1 MNWKRKSKSW
11 HPAGISADE
20 RGLTMREFKS
30 TSLADQV
37 FEKLENDI
45 IQGVYPKG
53 EILTELK
60 LVEIMGVSRTPIR
73 EALRRLEQERLIED
87 TGKGS
92 RVLGITEEDLQDIM
106 NIRERIE
113 GLAAYYAAKN
123 LTPEGLAELTHIVDL
138 QEFYFS
144 KRDKEHLR
152 QVDDQFHDM
161 ICMMSK
167 RSVIADTLIPLMRK
181 TRRYRRVAIDNWE
194 RTTNT
199 MNEHRKMYEAIASGN
214 AELAEEL
221 TTQHIIHAKEHMIGG
236 ND

>member
-1 MNWKRKSKSW
+1 
-11 HPAGISADE
+11 
-20 RGLTMREFKS
+20 MRNYKS

-37 FEKLENDI
+37 FDKLENDI
-45 IQGVYPKG
+45 IQGIYQRG
-53 EILTELK
+53 ELLTELK
-60 LVEIMGVSRTPIR
+60 LVEQLGVSRTPIR

-92 RVLGITEEDLQDIM
+92 RVLGITKEDLEDIM
-106 NIRERIE
+106 NIRQRIE

-123 LTPEGLAELTHIVDL
+123 ITPDGVRELTHIVDL

-144 KRDKEHLR
+144 KHDKEHLR

-161 ICMMSK
+161 ICALSR

-181 TRRYRRVAIDNWE
+181 TRRYRRVAIDDWE

-199 MNEHRKMYEAIASGN
+199 MNEHRKMFEAIASGN
-214 AELAEEL
+214 AELAQEL
-221 TTQHIIHAKEHMIGG
+221 ATQHIIHASRHMIEG
-236 ND
+236 DD

>member
-1 MNWKRKSKSW
+1 MKTYK
-11 HPAGISADE
+11 
-20 RGLTMREFKS
+20 T

-45 IQGVYPKG
+45 IQGIYPRG
-53 EILTELK
+53 ELLTELK
-60 LVEIMGVSRTPIR
+60 LVEQLGVSRTPIR

-92 RVLGITEEDLQDIM
+92 RVLGITVEDLEDIM
-106 NIRERIE
+106 NIRQRIE
-113 GLAAYYAAKN
+113 GLAAYYATVN
-123 LTPEGLAELTHIVDL
+123 LTEEGLKELSHIVDL

-152 QVDDQFHDM
+152 QVDDAFHDM
-161 ICMMSK
+161 ICTLSG
-167 RSVIADTLIPLMRK
+167 RSVISDTLIPLMRK

-199 MNEHRKMYEAIASGN
+199 MNEHKAIFQAIASRN
-214 AELAEEL
+214 AELAQEL
-221 TTQHIIHAKEHMIGG
+221 ATDHIFHAKQYMLEGE
-236 ND
+236 N

>member
-1 MNWKRKSKSW
+1 
-11 HPAGISADE
+11 
-20 RGLTMREFKS
+20 MRTYKA

-45 IQGVYPKG
+45 IQGIYARG

-60 LVEIMGVSRTPIR
+60 LVEQLGVSRTPIR

-92 RVLGITEEDLQDIM
+92 RVLGITMEDLEDIM
-106 NIRERIE
+106 NIRQRIE
-113 GLAAYYAAKN
+113 GLAAYYATVN
-123 LTPEGLAELTHIVDL
+123 LTPDGLKELTHIVDL

-152 QVDDQFHDM
+152 QVDDAFHDM
-161 ICMMSK
+161 ICELSK
-167 RSVIADTLIPLMRK
+167 RSVISDTLIPLMRK

-199 MNEHRKMYEAIASGN
+199 MNEHKAIFQAIASGD
-214 AELAEEL
+214 AKLAEEL
-221 TTQHIIHAKEHMIGG
+221 TTKHIIHAKEHMIGG

>member
-1 MNWKRKSKSW
+1 
-11 HPAGISADE
+11 
-20 RGLTMREFKS
+20 MRNYKS

-37 FEKLENDI
+37 FDKLENDI
-45 IQGVYPKG
+45 IQGIYKRG
-53 EILTELK
+53 ELLTELK
-60 LVEIMGVSRTPIR
+60 LVEQLGVSRTPIR

-113 GLAAYYAAKN
+113 GLAAYYAAVN
-123 LTPEGLAELTHIVDL
+123 LTPEGLKELTHIVDL

-152 QVDDQFHDM
+152 EVDDQFHDL
-161 ICMMSK
+161 ICALSK
-167 RSVIADTLIPLMRK
+167 RSVIADTLMPLMRK
-181 TRRYRRVAIDNWE
+181 TRRYRRISIDDWE

-199 MNEHRKMYEAIASGN
+199 MNEHRAMFEAIASGN
-214 AELAEEL
+214 AELADQL
-221 TTQHIIHAKEHMIGG
+221 ATAHIVKAKRHMIEGE
-236 ND
+236 N

>member
-1 MNWKRKSKSW
+1 
-11 HPAGISADE
+11 
-20 RGLTMREFKS
+20 MRNYKS

-45 IQGVYPKG
+45 IQGIYQRG
-53 EILTELK
+53 ELLTELK
-60 LVEIMGVSRTPIR
+60 LVEQLGVSRTPIR

-92 RVLGITEEDLQDIM
+92 RVLGITKEDLEDIM
-106 NIRERIE
+106 NIRQRIE

-123 LTPEGLAELTHIVDL
+123 ITPDGLRELTHIVDL

-144 KRDKEHLR
+144 KHDKEHLR

-161 ICMMSK
+161 ICALSR

-181 TRRYRRVAIDNWE
+181 TRRYRRVAIDDWG

-199 MNEHRKMYEAIASGN
+199 MNEHRKMFEAIASGN
-214 AELAEEL
+214 AELAQEL
-221 TTQHIIHAKEHMIGG
+221 ATQHIIHASRHMIEG
-236 ND
+236 DD

>member
-1 MNWKRKSKSW
+1 
-11 HPAGISADE
+11 
-20 RGLTMREFKS
+20 MRNYKS

-37 FEKLENDI
+37 FDKLENDI
-45 IQGVYPKG
+45 IQGIYKRG
-53 EILTELK
+53 ELLTELK
-60 LVEIMGVSRTPIR
+60 LVEQLGVSRTPIR

-123 LTPEGLAELTHIVDL
+123 ITPESLKELTHIVDL

-144 KRDKEHLR
+144 KQDKEHLR
-152 QVDDQFHDM
+152 QVDDAFHDM
-161 ICMMSK
+161 ICVMSK
-167 RSVIADTLIPLMRK
+167 RTVIADTLIPLMRK

-194 RTTNT
+194 RTTRT

-214 AELAEEL
+214 AELAQEL
-221 TTQHIIHAKEHMIGG
+221 ATAHIVHSKRHLIEG
-236 ND
+236 DE

>member
-1 MNWKRKSKSW
+1 
-11 HPAGISADE
+11 
-20 RGLTMREFKS
+20 MRTYKS

-37 FEKLENDI
+37 FDKLENDI
-45 IQGVYPKG
+45 IQGVYARG
-53 EILTELK
+53 ELLTELK
-60 LVEIMGVSRTPIR
+60 LVEQLGVSRTPIR

-123 LTPEGLAELTHIVDL
+123 ITPEGLQELTHIVDL

-144 KRDKEHLR
+144 KRDGEHLR
-152 QVDDQFHDM
+152 QVDDQFHDL
-161 ICMMSK
+161 ICSLSK

-199 MNEHRKMYEAIASGN
+199 MNEHRRLFEAIASGN
-214 AELAEEL
+214 AERAEEL
-221 TTQHIIHAKEHMIGG
+221 ATAHIIEAKRHLLEGE
-236 ND
+236 D

>member
-1 MNWKRKSKSW
+1 MKTYK
-11 HPAGISADE
+11 A
-20 RGLTMREFKS
+20 

-45 IQGVYPKG
+45 IQGIYPRG
-53 EILTELK
+53 EVLTERK
-60 LVEIMGVSRTPIR
+60 LVEQLGVSRTPIR

-92 RVLGITEEDLQDIM
+92 RVLGITMEDLEDIM
-106 NIRERIE
+106 NIRQRIE

-123 LTPEGLAELTHIVDL
+123 LTPEGLKELAHIVDL

-152 QVDDQFHDM
+152 QVDDAFHDM
-161 ICMMSK
+161 ICELSR
-167 RSVIADTLIPLMRK
+167 RSVISDTLIPLMRK

-194 RTTNT
+194 RTTIT
-199 MNEHRKMYEAIASGN
+199 MNEHKAIFQAIAERN
-214 AELAEEL
+214 ADLAQELA
-221 TTQHIIHAKEHMIGG
+221 TTHIVHAKHYLMEGE
-236 ND
+236 N

>member
-1 MNWKRKSKSW
+1 MK
-11 HPAGISADE
+11 
-20 RGLTMREFKS
+20 TYKS

-45 IQGVYPKG
+45 IQGVYARG
-53 EILTELK
+53 ELLTELK
-60 LVEIMGVSRTPIR
+60 LVEQLGVSRTPIR

-92 RVLGITEEDLQDIM
+92 RVLGITEEDLLDIM

-113 GLAAYYAAKN
+113 GLAAYYATVN
-123 LTPEGLAELTHIVDL
+123 LTPDGLKELSHIVDL

-144 KRDKEHLR
+144 KKDKEHLR
-152 QVDDQFHDM
+152 QVDDAFHDM
-161 ICMMSK
+161 ICALSR
-167 RSVIADTLIPLMRK
+167 RSVISDTLVPLMRK
-181 TRRYRRVAIDNWE
+181 TRRYRRVAIDDWE

-199 MNEHRKMYEAIASGN
+199 MNEHKAIFEAIASGD
-214 AELAEEL
+214 ARLAEEL

-236 ND
+236 ED